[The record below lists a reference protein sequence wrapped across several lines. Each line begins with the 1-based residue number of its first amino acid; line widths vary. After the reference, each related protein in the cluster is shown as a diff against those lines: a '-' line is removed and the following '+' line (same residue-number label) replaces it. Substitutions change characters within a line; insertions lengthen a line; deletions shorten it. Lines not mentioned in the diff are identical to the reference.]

1 MRYICENDYQ
11 LIDAYTGK
19 RTLWGFWDP
28 PTLLSEPSAYSE
40 RLSNSVEI
48 LSWLVAANT
57 TENIAKTKQ
66 QQNKTE
72 EERVCCWLDTLKNRL
87 ARVHG
92 ALVFFLLLL
101 FFRSVVQI
109 SFHHEHRGSSFHF
122 AAVPFNC
129 ALAATKIR
137 RLRYHKD

>member
-92 ALVFFLLLL
+92 ALVFFFAFTFL
-101 FFRSVVQI
+101 
-109 SFHHEHRGSSFHF
+109 SFSCS
-122 AAVPFNC
+122 N
-129 ALAATKIR
+129 
-137 RLRYHKD
+137 